1 MLSKTKFLFMFRM
14 LRMLGGLVREN
25 QLYFL
30 APFMVVLVSL
40 SVLVYYVGPTVVI
53 TFIYAGV

>member
-1 MLSKTKFLFMFRM
+1 MNKFLFMFRM
-14 LRMLGGLVREN
+14 LRQLGGLVQEN
-25 QLYFL
+25 RLWFL
-30 APFMVVLVSL
+30 APFMIVLVTL